1 MDSVIFGLATLVA
14 VGVSLYL
21 FALSR
26 VDELKKNWMEYRCN
40 PIYMP
45 LAGFVGESVS
55 ANFTKCTMKGFQ
67 DYAGFVM
74 DPLMA
79 QFSLVNDTL
88 GEVTGNM
95 NSMRSMMG
103 EMRGGFLGI
112 VGSVFG
118 KIQNLT
124 SHIQY
129 IMIRMRT
136 LMSRIVGVMITFV
149 YMFFTGV
156 ASGQS
161 VQNGPIMRTIG
172 FLCFH
177 PDTLISTDN
186 EKEPVFLRNIKIGDK
201 LKGDAT
207 VTSVYHMSG
216 EGVPMY
222 SLYGALVS
230 GSHKVKYQEDF
241 IFVKDHPMAK
251 KAQDVYSLM
260 CLNTST
266 HRIFTPTS
274 EFLDFVENTS
284 PLVTN
289 MKSKYV
295 ELIYNSQTSP
305 SNFATSH
312 VTGVMATAKVPLEYE
327 DVPIWTV
334 EVGDVLDNGDKVLG
348 TAIHYVD
355 ETMYCSIA
363 EGINAAP
370 STWILKNGEVRM
382 AHTLDTSA
390 LVASNERYAVYQL
403 ITESNTFPI
412 INSKNERIIILD
424 ELQTT
429 EPHIAQMKDTIIMTG
444 RFRGKEVV
452 V

>member
-1 MDSVIFGLATLVA
+1 MDAVIFGLATLVA

-88 GEVTGNM
+88 SEVTGNM

-136 LMSRIVGVMITFV
+136 LMSRIVGVMISFV

-156 ASGQS
+156 ASGES
-161 VQNGPIMRTIG
+161 VNNGPIMRTIG

-177 PDTLISTDN
+177 PDTQISIN
-186 EKEPVFLRNIKIGDK
+186 EKNETVFIRNIKIGDK

-207 VTSVYHMSG
+207 VTSVYELKG
-216 EGVPMY
+216 RGVPMY
-222 SLYGALVS
+222 SLYGTLVS
-230 GSHKVKYQEDF
+230 GSHKVKFQKEF
-241 IFVKDHPMAK
+241 IFVRDHPLAK
-251 KAQDVYSLM
+251 KVRDVSSLY
-260 CLNTST
+260 CLNTTT

-284 PLVTN
+284 PMITN

-295 ELIYNSQTSP
+295 ELIYNAQTSP
-305 SNFATSH
+305 RNVPTSH
-312 VTGVMATAKVPLEYE
+312 VTGVMAEVKVPLEYD
-327 DVPIWTV
+327 DVPIWLV
-334 EVGDVLDNGDKVLG
+334 EVGDTLDNGEKVLG
-348 TAIHYVD
+348 TVIHYVD
-355 ETMYCSIA
+355 ETMYCSIV

-370 STWILKNGEVRM
+370 STWVLMDGGVRM

-390 LVASNERYAVYQL
+390 VLSSNERYAVYQL
-403 ITESNTFPI
+403 ITESNTFPVLGS
-412 INSKNERIIILD
+412 NNQRIMILD

-429 EPHIAQMKDTIIMTG
+429 DPHIAQMKDTIIMTG

>member
-1 MDSVIFGLATLVA
+1 MDVAIFALATLVA
-14 VGVSLYL
+14 IGVSMYL

-55 ANFTKCTMKGFQ
+55 ANFTKCTMKGFH

-79 QFSLVNDTL
+79 QFSIVNDTL

-95 NSMRSMMG
+95 NSMRNMMG

-136 LMSRIVGVMITFV
+136 LMSRIVGVMISFV
-149 YMFFTGV
+149 YMFFTGMET
-156 ASGQS
+156 GGS
-161 VQNGPIMRTIG
+161 VMNGPIMRTMN
-172 FLCFH
+172 FLCFA
-177 PDTLISTDN
+177 PYTLIATDV
-186 EKEPVFLRNIKIGDK
+186 EDEHVMLSDVKIGDK
-201 LKGDAT
+201 LKGGAV
-207 VTSVYHMSG
+207 VTSVYKLKG
-216 EGVPMY
+216 DGVPMY
-222 SLYGALVS
+222 SLYGTLVS
-230 GSHKVKYQEDF
+230 GSHKVKYEGEF
-241 IFVKDHPMAK
+241 IFVRDHPFAK
-251 KAQDVYSLM
+251 KTTYVPELV

-266 HRIFTPTS
+266 HRIFTPIS

-284 PLVTN
+284 SLVTN

-295 ELIYNSQTSP
+295 EVVYNAQASP
-305 SNFATSH
+305 ENVPTSH
-312 VTGVMATAKVPLEYE
+312 VTGVMANARVPLQYE
-327 DVPIWTV
+327 DVPIWIV
-334 EVGDVLDNGDKVLG
+334 EPGDILDNGEEVLG
-348 TAIHYVD
+348 VATHYSD
-355 ETMYCSIA
+355 ETMYCSLA
-363 EGINAAP
+363 NGINATP
-370 STWILKNGEVRM
+370 STWVLKDGRIKM
-382 AHTLDTSA
+382 AHTLKTSA
-390 LVASNERYAVYQL
+390 ILASNERYAVYQL
-403 ITESNTFPI
+403 ITESNTFPVVTS
-412 INSKNERIIILD
+412 NYDRIMILD

-429 EPHIAQMKDTIIMTG
+429 DPEIASIKDTIIMTG

>member
-1 MDSVIFGLATLVA
+1 MDVAVFALATLVA

-136 LMSRIVGVMITFV
+136 LMSRIVGVMITF
-149 YMFFTGV
+149 
-156 ASGQS
+156 AA
-161 VQNGPIMRTIG
+161 I
-172 FLCFH
+172 
-177 PDTLISTDN
+177 
-186 EKEPVFLRNIKIGDK
+186 
-201 LKGDAT
+201 AAA
-207 VTSVYHMSG
+207 G
-216 EGVPMY
+216 EVN
-222 SLYGALVS
+222 V
-230 GSHKVKYQEDF
+230 
-241 IFVKDHPMAK
+241 
-251 KAQDVYSLM
+251 
-260 CLNTST
+260 N
-266 HRIFTPTS
+266 
-274 EFLDFVENTS
+274 
-284 PLVTN
+284 
-289 MKSKYV
+289 
-295 ELIYNSQTSP
+295 
-305 SNFATSH
+305 
-312 VTGVMATAKVPLEYE
+312 
-327 DVPIWTV
+327 
-334 EVGDVLDNGDKVLG
+334 
-348 TAIHYVD
+348 
-355 ETMYCSIA
+355 SIA
-363 EGINAAP
+363 PGIAA
-370 STWILKNGEVRM
+370 
-382 AHTLDTSA
+382 A
-390 LVASNERYAVYQL
+390 LVATVAGLAVAIPALFGYNWLASQIKNISADSQVFVDEF
-403 ITESNTFPI
+403 IT
-412 INSKNERIIILD
+412 KAA
-424 ELQTT
+424 EL
-429 EPHIAQMKDTIIMTG
+429 HAG
-444 RFRGKEVV
+444 
-452 V
+452 